1 MVNVGINLLG
11 QVAKTAAFTAISNK
25 VVDTLVT
32 SKINKKNDHNKWLR
46 ETKLQLFT
54 QISQE
59 ILSFDLDN
67 SSADDERRLKEI
79 CAKTVMVIDDKKLIM
94 NIQDFIDNLNNTQ
107 RALIFNSDKT
117 ELIKEFKVKSMD
129 LVVALNNNLKRS

>member
-1 MVNVGINLLG
+1 MVNIGINLLG

-59 ILSFDLDN
+59 ILSFDVDT
-67 SSADDERRLKEI
+67 SSASEERKLKEI
-79 CAKTVMVIDDKKLIM
+79 CAKTIMVIDDKNLIY
-94 NIQDFIDNLNNTQ
+94 NIQEFINNLDKTQ
-107 RALIFNSDKT
+107 RSLIFNNNKDD
-117 ELIKEFKVKSMD
+117 LIKDFKAKSMD